1 MTDDWIGKFVIA
13 RGTQAGV
20 HAGVLVSRD
29 GAQCELKEARRLWR
43 WRVKANAGITLSDVA
58 TYGLDKRDSR
68 IGAAVSVVLTEVC
81 EFVEC
86 SKEAAENIAQLPTYE
101 P

>member
-1 MTDDWIGKFVIA
+1 MTDWIGKFVIA

-29 GAQCELKEARRLWR
+29 GGQCELSNARRLWR

-58 TYGLDKRDSR
+58 AHGLDKKDSR
-68 IGAAVSVVLTEVC
+68 VGVAANVLLTEIC
-81 EFVEC
+81 EYVEC
-86 SKEAAENIAQLPTYE
+86 SPEAAENIARFPTYE

>member
-1 MTDDWIGKFVIA
+1 MTDWIGKFVIA

-29 GAQCELKEARRLWR
+29 GGQCELSNARRLWR

-58 TYGLDKRDSR
+58 AHGLDKKDSR
-68 IGAAVSVVLTEVC
+68 VGVAANVLLTEIC
-81 EFVEC
+81 EYVEC
-86 SKEAAENIAQLPTYE
+86 SQEAAENIARFPIYE

>member
-1 MTDDWIGKFVIA
+1 MSDWIGKFVIA

-20 HAGVLVSRD
+20 HAGYLVSRN
-29 GAQCELKEARRLWR
+29 GAECELRDARRLWR

-58 TYGLDKRDSR
+58 AHGLDKKDTRL
-68 IGAAVSVVLTEVC
+68 GAPASVLMTEVC
-81 EFVEC
+81 EYVEC
-86 SKEAAENIAQLPTYE
+86 SKEAAENIAQFPTYE

>member
-1 MTDDWIGKFVIA
+1 MSEWIGKFVIA

-29 GAQCELKEARRLWR
+29 GGQCELRNARRLWR

-58 TYGLDKRDSR
+58 AHGLDKKDSR
-68 IGAAVSVVLTEVC
+68 VGVAVNVLLTEIC
-81 EFVEC
+81 EYVEC
-86 SKEAAENIAQLPTYE
+86 SPEAAENIARFPTYE